1 MATDEAQSYV
11 DLDWDAIPD
20 QTKLR
25 INTTSNVSRASLLS
39 ALGSWL
45 SHFDS
50 ADWILLG
57 PSVGVDKNWS
67 IKFSGPAGPAAR
79 RARKAMQLLRGE
91 DGSWHKYQAE
101 SPCGDK

>member
-1 MATDEAQSYV
+1 MAADEAQSYI

-25 INTTSNVSRASLLS
+25 VNTTSNVSRASLLS
-39 ALGSWL
+39 ALGPWL

-50 ADWILLG
+50 ADWMLLG
-57 PSVGVDKNWS
+57 PSIGVDKDWS

-79 RARKAMQLLRGE
+79 
-91 DGSWHKYQAE
+91 
-101 SPCGDK
+101 